1 MNLDKSYFEDE
12 VRDGFYVPSDI
23 KHAWAAQLEV
33 LKDVDEVCRKHNIQ
47 YFAEWGTLLGAVR
60 RHGYIPW
67 DDDMDI
73 CMKRQDYN
81 RFLQIAEKE
90 MSEGYQLFNIN
101 SDKENDNMLTRIISG
116 RTIRLDKAYLEKYN
130 GFPFSVGLD
139 IFPLDFIAPT
149 KEDDDFQCELIKIVN
164 DVAQFGREVNAMDTE
179 ATKEILDIFEEH
191 IQKVEQLCGINIDRN
206 KDIVQQMNVLIDR
219 LSSLYTEEESEYI
232 TIMAIWV
239 DNRSYK
245 LPKEYYQK
253 SIRLPFENID
263 IPVPYAYDSI
273 LKKKYGDYMKLVHTW
288 DSHNYPF
295 YIRQVDI
302 LKTDAGLEL
311 WGYHDTYV
319 DYKNYKKL
327 ISDRRNINCIRKHT
341 SKNNGV
347 KKVVFMP
354 YKASLWYMMDGL
366 WNEYNKK
373 QDVEVK
379 VVPVPYYYK
388 NYDGN
393 AEEYIDTDSYPDYIN
408 ITSYKEYDYKE
419 DMPDEIIIQ
428 NPYDGNNM
436 AGTVHPD
443 YYAKTLALYTDK
455 LTYIPYFK
463 TDEIDENDMRAYRS
477 MYAYVTMPGVIY
489 ADEVIVQSEAMKEL
503 YVKKLTDF
511 FGDESKEEWN
521 LKIQG
526 YGYKWLDDIKVVSSI
541 YKLSDIWKERLK
553 KPDGSYKKIILYYIG
568 INGFLEYGIDMA
580 SKIHRAM
587 DVFMENKDNVV
598 CMLSFEG
605 DMKDILST
613 EDERLLVAYKD
624 IEDKYR
630 DYIVAN
636 NELRVAIEVCD
647 AYYGDASSVAQRCRN
662 DKKPVMIQDVS
673 I

>member
-60 RHGYIPW
+60 HHGYIPW

-273 LKKKYGDYMKLVHTW
+273 LKK
-288 DSHNYPF
+288 
-295 YIRQVDI
+295 
-302 LKTDAGLEL
+302 
-311 WGYHDTYV
+311 
-319 DYKNYKKL
+319 
-327 ISDRRNINCIRKHT
+327 
-341 SKNNGV
+341 
-347 KKVVFMP
+347 
-354 YKASLWYMMDGL
+354 
-366 WNEYNKK
+366 
-373 QDVEVK
+373 
-379 VVPVPYYYK
+379 
-388 NYDGN
+388 
-393 AEEYIDTDSYPDYIN
+393 
-408 ITSYKEYDYKE
+408 
-419 DMPDEIIIQ
+419 
-428 NPYDGNNM
+428 NM
-436 AGTVHPD
+436 GT
-443 YYAKTLALYTDK
+443 
-455 LTYIPYFK
+455 I
-463 TDEIDENDMRAYRS
+463 
-477 MYAYVTMPGVIY
+477 
-489 ADEVIVQSEAMKEL
+489 
-503 YVKKLTDF
+503 
-511 FGDESKEEWN
+511 
-521 LKIQG
+521 
-526 YGYKWLDDIKVVSSI
+526 
-541 YKLSDIWKERLK
+541 
-553 KPDGSYKKIILYYIG
+553 
-568 INGFLEYGIDMA
+568 
-580 SKIHRAM
+580 
-587 DVFMENKDNVV
+587 
-598 CMLSFEG
+598 
-605 DMKDILST
+605 
-613 EDERLLVAYKD
+613 
-624 IEDKYR
+624 
-630 DYIVAN
+630 
-636 NELRVAIEVCD
+636 
-647 AYYGDASSVAQRCRN
+647 
-662 DKKPVMIQDVS
+662 
-673 I
+673 